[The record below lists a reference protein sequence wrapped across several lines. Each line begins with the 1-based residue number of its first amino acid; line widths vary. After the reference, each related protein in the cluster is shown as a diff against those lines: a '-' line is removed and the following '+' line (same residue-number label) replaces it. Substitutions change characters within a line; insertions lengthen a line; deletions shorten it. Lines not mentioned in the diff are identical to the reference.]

1 MQEERLVSFADRVRI
16 AEPWRRAPADLVV
29 ALGGFPVANIG
40 DAMERLGMCDGGIAA
55 VWSGARAVG
64 TVLPVLTSSGDNAAV
79 IEALEYAQ
87 EGDLLVVNGFGHT
100 HRALVGDQLARRY
113 AAQGVTGAVIDGAVR
128 DRDTIAALR
137 FPVWARATTPAG
149 PFKNGP
155 GVIGEPVAVGGIVA
169 SAGDVVVADG
179 DGVIVVPA
187 ARAAA
192 VLAAVR
198 HVFEHEQRLH
208 AEVAAAYA

>member
-1 MQEERLVSFADRVRI
+1 VSFADRVRI
-16 AEPWRRAPADLVV
+16 SEPWPRTPVDLVV
-29 ALGGFPVANIG
+29 ALGGFAVANIG
-40 DAMERLGMCDGGIAA
+40 DAMERLGMCDGGIAT
-55 VWSGARAVG
+55 VWSGARAAG

-79 IEALEYAQ
+79 IEALEYAR

-100 HRALVGDQLARRY
+100 QRALVGDQLARRF
-113 AAQGVTGAVIDGAVR
+113 AGQGVRGAVIDGAVR
-128 DRDTIAALR
+128 DRDTIADLR

-169 SAGDVVVADG
+169 AAGDVVVADG

-187 ARAAA
+187 GRAAA

-198 HVFEHEQRLH
+198 DVVAHEERLH
-208 AEVAAAYA
+208 AEAEAAYS

>member
-1 MQEERLVSFADRVRI
+1 VSFADRVRI
-16 AEPWRRAPADLVV
+16 AEPWRRTPAEVAT
-29 ALGGFPVANIG
+29 ALGAFAVANIG

-55 VWSGARAVG
+55 VWPEARAAG

-79 IEALEYAQ
+79 IEALEYAR

-100 HRALVGDQLARRY
+100 HRALLGDQLARRF
-113 AAQGVTGAVIDGAVR
+113 AACGVAGAVIDGAVR

-155 GVIGEPVAVGGIVA
+155 GVIGEPVAVGGVVA
-169 SAGDVVVADG
+169 APGDVVVADG
-179 DGVIVVPA
+179 DGVIVVPS

-192 VLAAVR
+192 VLTAVGE
-198 HVFEHEQRLH
+198 VVAHEARLH
-208 AEVAAAYA
+208 DEVAAAYS

>member
-1 MQEERLVSFADRVRI
+1 VSFADRVRI
-16 AEPWRRAPADLVV
+16 AEPWRRTSAELTA
-29 ALGGFPVANIG
+29 ALGAFAVANIG

-79 IEALEYAQ
+79 IEALEYAR

-100 HRALVGDQLARRY
+100 HRALVGDQLARRF
-113 AAQGVTGAVIDGAVR
+113 AGQGVRGAVIDGAVR
-128 DRDTIAALR
+128 DRDTIADLR

-169 SAGDVVVADG
+169 AAGDVVVADG

-187 ARAAA
+187 GRAAA
-192 VLAAVR
+192 VLTAVR
-198 HVFEHEQRLH
+198 DVVAHEERLH
-208 AEVAAAYA
+208 AEAAAAYS

>member
-1 MQEERLVSFADRVRI
+1 MSFADRVRI
-16 AEPWRRAPADLVV
+16 AEPWRRTPDDIVV
-29 ALGGFPVANIG
+29 ALGAFPVANIG

-55 VWSGARAVG
+55 LWSGARAAG

-79 IEALEYAQ
+79 IEALEYAR

-113 AAQGVTGAVIDGAVR
+113 AAKGVTGAVIDGAVR

-137 FPVWARATTPAG
+137 FPIWARATSPAG

-169 SAGDVVVADG
+169 AAGDVVVADG
-179 DGVIVVPA
+179 D
-187 ARAAA
+187 
-192 VLAAVR
+192 
-198 HVFEHEQRLH
+198 
-208 AEVAAAYA
+208 

>member
-1 MQEERLVSFADRVRI
+1 VSFADRVRI
-16 AEPWRRAPADLVV
+16 AEPWRRTPDDIAV
-29 ALGGFPVANIG
+29 ALGAFPVANIG

-55 VWSGARAVG
+55 LWSGARAAG
-64 TVLPVLTSSGDNAAV
+64 TVLPVLTSSGDNAAL
-79 IEALEYAQ
+79 IEALEYAR

-113 AAQGVTGAVIDGAVR
+113 AAKGVTGAVIDGAVR

-137 FPVWARATTPAG
+137 FPIWARATSPAG

-169 SAGDVVVADG
+169 AAGDVVVADG
-179 DGVIVVPA
+179 DGAIVIPA
-187 ARAAA
+187 ARATA

-198 HVFEHEQRLH
+198 DVVAHEERLH
-208 AEVAAAYA
+208 AEVAAMYP

>member
-1 MQEERLVSFADRVRI
+1 VSFADRVRI
-16 AEPWRRAPADLVV
+16 TAPWRRPAADLVV

-55 VWSGARAVG
+55 VWSGARAAG

-79 IEALEYAQ
+79 IEALEYARA
-87 EGDLLVVNGFGHT
+87 GDLLVVNGFGHT
-100 HRALVGDQLARRY
+100 HRALLGDQLARRY
-113 AAQGVTGAVIDGAVR
+113 AVQGVTGAVIDGAVR

-137 FPVWARATTPAG
+137 FPVWARASSPAG

-169 SAGDVVVADG
+169 TAGDVVVADG

-187 ARAAA
+187 ARATA

-198 HVFEHEQRLH
+198 DVVAHEERLH
-208 AEVAAAYA
+208 AEVAAAYS